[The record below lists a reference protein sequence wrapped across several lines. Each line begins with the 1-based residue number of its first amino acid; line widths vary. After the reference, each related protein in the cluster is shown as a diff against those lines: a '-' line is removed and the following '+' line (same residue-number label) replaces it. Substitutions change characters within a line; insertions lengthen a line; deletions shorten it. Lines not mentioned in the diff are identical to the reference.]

1 MKMKRLLVLFVIVLL
16 FLCSCGEK
24 VGGPYFPAVPD
35 KIVIGISGVE
45 STVVPGDEEFDEIV
59 VRIRDLVEKSGGLDT
74 ALLAAADPDSGKH
87 LSYEVRERE
96 IFVEFIY
103 NEPAEQSVTMI
114 EANRKT
120 SVKVMNIQRVF
131 FPLSGQYKDCIFIGA
146 DAEYKSHTTIGPLV
160 SKESLASYV
169 AGLLAPVD

>member
-1 MKMKRLLVLFVIVLL
+1 MKKSL
-16 FLCSCGEK
+16 FLLSFVLIITLLLSCGEK

-45 STVVPGDEEFDEIV
+45 STVVPGDEAFDEIV
-59 VRIRDLVEKSGGLDT
+59 SRVRKLVEMSGGLDT
-74 ALLAAADPDSGKH
+74 AKLYAEDPETGKH
-87 LSYEVRERE
+87 LSYEVRESE

-103 NEPAEQSVTMI
+103 NEPGEQTVIMR

-131 FPLSGQYKDCIFIGA
+131 FPLSGQYKDDIFIGA
-146 DAEYKSHTTIGPLV
+146 DAEYKSHTTIGAIDV
-160 SKESLASYV
+160 GESFASYI